1 MSVKNGVITSI
12 SPTAITAFDETTA
25 FGCQRRWWFKYVAG
39 LKEPT
44 SPEMVDGLAVHAIS
58 EHDLLGLADQ
68 PEILFSMSE
77 GERDWLARLTAKG
90 QVFRD
95 EIRSEVIGIEAPMP
109 PGFNIAGIPIS
120 SMSKCDVVTREP
132 GIIDWKTTSS
142 IEKYGKT
149 PGQLRKDTQMV
160 IYARA
165 FHPNEPKVRLTHGQ
179 YETSGTPRF
188 NAASVLVEKNQ
199 LDEFYEGTII
209 PLVEKMKTAAR
220 VEAAREMKPN
230 RNACRLCP
238 HRGICPPDKENPL
251 MGIFNKFKATTT
263 ETPAAPSKPE
273 PQILPPD
280 APASSPELNAKPVEG
295 FENKRTLNIVDEK
308 PEAAPEKVEVKE
320 EPKVEEPAV
329 EKKGPGRPKGSKN
342 KPKEEASINVANLN
356 PVADGSQYAQFSE
369 TTVNYGVTMN
379 LGDYNSVRIDV
390 SHTIKHSGNA
400 DEAFTQAINK
410 AKEQVEAEMEKV
422 HAGMKKGGK

>member
-1 MSVKNGVITSI
+1 MSVKEGVITSI

-25 FGCQRRWWFKYVAG
+25 FGCERRWWFKYVAG

-44 SPEMVDGLAVHAIS
+44 SPKMELGTKLHAANEELLKGVWPRTKLEGPLSVLFERGAGYVETVKQLA
-58 EHDLLGLADQ
+58 
-68 PEILFSMSE
+68 
-77 GERDWLARLTAKG
+77 
-90 QVFRD
+90 
-95 EIRSEVIGIEAPMP
+95 IGVEASMP

-160 IYARA
+160 VYARA

-320 EPKVEEPAV
+320 EPKPVETSPIEVV

-356 PVADGSQYAQFSE
+356 PVADGSQYAQFTE
-369 TTVNYGVTMN
+369 TNVNYGVTMN
-379 LGDYNSVRIDV
+379 LGGFNSFRIDV
-390 SHTIKHSGNA
+390 SHTIKHSDNA
-400 DEAFTQAINK
+400 DEAFTQALNK

-422 HAGMKKGGK
+422 RAGMKKGGKS